1 MPFSQSMKKRIN
13 LVCGKFFKMDQS
25 TENVKIATTFISDI
39 LFIFKEKSQKDYE
52 VLKRMAEG
60 VDLTSPMNMVPMEIY
75 NSMCS
80 WIETQIGQSNTRIVG
95 RQIGKT
101 AFEAMKNY
109 KMVTDNSTPLEVM
122 KALANVA
129 STMIQDPKKRGWE
142 ILESGPKFII
152 MRRTQ
157 TFNSTLQFGLLDEIV
172 RKTKVLS
179 PKVEYLRSL
188 AAGDE
193 FDDYKISWL

>member
-1 MPFSQSMKKRIN
+1 
-13 LVCGKFFKMDQS
+13 MDNS
-25 TENVKIATTFISDI
+25 TDNVKLAAAFVSDI
-39 LFIFKEKSQKDYE
+39 LVIFKERSEEDYS
-52 VLKRMAEG
+52 VLKKMTAG
-60 VDLTSPMNMVPMEIY
+60 LDLSNSMNMVPMEVY
-75 NSMCS
+75 NSMCN
-80 WIETQIGQSNTRIVG
+80 WIEKQVGQSNARLVG
-95 RQIGKT
+95 RQIGRT
-101 AFEAMKNY
+101 AFEAMKNF
-109 KMVTDNSTPLEVM
+109 KLVSDSSTPLEVM

-142 ILESGPKFII
+142 ILDNGPKHIV

-179 PKVEYLRSL
+179 PKVEYVKSV

-193 FDDYKISWL
+193 FDDYKVSWL

>member
-1 MPFSQSMKKRIN
+1 MNKLIELLLREN
-13 LVCGKFFKMDQS
+13 VYKMDQS
-25 TENVKIATTFISDI
+25 TDNVKIAVAFISDI
-39 LFIFKEKSQKDYE
+39 LAIFKEKSQKDYE
-52 VLKRMAEG
+52 VLKKMTEG
-60 VDLTSPMNMVPMEIY
+60 IDFTNPMNMVPMEIY
-75 NSMCS
+75 NNMCN
-80 WIETQIGQSNTRIVG
+80 WIEKQIGQSNTRLVG
-95 RQIGKT
+95 RQIGRT
-101 AFEAMKNY
+101 AFEAMKNF
-109 KMVTDNSTPLEVM
+109 KMVTDDSTPLEVM

-142 ILESGPKFII
+142 ILESGSKFIV

-157 TFNSTLQFGLLDEIV
+157 TFNSTLQFGLLDEII

-179 PKVEYLRSL
+179 PKVDYVKSI